1 MLFKEDFSI
10 YYIVMQTFLCGC
22 EGLVDK
28 VFLPV
33 GFCFDVIDGKRLV
46 VYSGYD
52 NCETAFGHVL
62 AYDVPALGCCSVTL
76 PDVKVGS
83 VDVGFLAAVRSV
95 RAGTIRGLFFY
106 ESKFFPALYHQET
119 ILACNGLFYFILL
132 KEGFHQ
138 RLNGKLLQTAYLLPQ
153 ECCGGVQ
160 ADDSAEIDVLYSGGY
175 NDVLSAYVL

>member
-1 MLFKEDFSI
+1 M
-10 YYIVMQTFLCGC
+10 
-22 EGLVDK
+22 DK

-83 VDVGFLAAVRSV
+83 VDVGFLAAVRSASANRFARLTCPRTCALSV
-95 RAGTIRGLFFY
+95 TMPFRDVGKSTVLP
-106 ESKFFPALYHQET
+106 FP
-119 ILACNGLFYFILL
+119 
-132 KEGFHQ
+132 
-138 RLNGKLLQTAYLLPQ
+138 
-153 ECCGGVQ
+153 
-160 ADDSAEIDVLYSGGY
+160 VL
-175 NDVLSAYVL
+175 

>member
-1 MLFKEDFSI
+1 MFKEDFCI
-10 YYIVMQTFLCGC
+10 DYIVMQTFLCGC
-22 EGLVDK
+22 EELVDK

-62 AYDVPALGCCSVTL
+62 AYDGPALGCCSVTL

-119 ILACNGLFYFILL
+119 ILTCDSLFYFILF
-132 KEGFHQ
+132 EQCFNHCV
-138 RLNGKLLQTAYLLPQ
+138 NGEFLHAAYLLPQ
-153 ECCGGVQ
+153 KCCGGVQ
-160 ADDSAEIDVLYSGGY
+160 ADDSAEIDVLYSGRY
-175 NDVLSAYVL
+175 NDVLSAYIL